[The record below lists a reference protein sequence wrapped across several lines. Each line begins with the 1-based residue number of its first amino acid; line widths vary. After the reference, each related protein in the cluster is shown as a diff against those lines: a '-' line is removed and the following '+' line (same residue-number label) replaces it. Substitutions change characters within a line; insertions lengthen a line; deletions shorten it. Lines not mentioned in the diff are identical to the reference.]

1 MRKFPFLSHGE
12 GFVSV
17 PNSRTTLRDL
27 WQARH
32 IVTQL
37 MWRDLTVRYRQTWLG
52 WLWAVFSPLMNLA
65 MYYMVFGL
73 LVRLGP
79 PDYSSSYVLVLLSGL
94 LPWMLFQSTVN
105 AVSDSL
111 LNNIH
116 LVKKIYF
123 PRTVLTLAGT
133 GVSLADFSIALLLFV
148 LFAVGEGIPLS
159 LVKTPLLFMCA
170 ALVALCGWGLGCLL
184 AVAKL
189 RFRDARHIMP
199 LLMQS
204 LFYLTPVVWTP
215 GLLSPRLQNILM
227 LNPLYDLVTLFRYT
241 LLNGPLPSL
250 FHIAWT
256 LFGCGMV
263 AVSGYYFFIFY
274 EAKAIDRE

>member
-1 MRKFPFLSHGE
+1 MRKFPFLSHEE
-12 GFVSV
+12 GFVSD
-17 PNSRTTLRDL
+17 PHSRTTLRDL

-65 MYYMVFGL
+65 MYYLVFGL
-73 LVRLGP
+73 LVRLNP
-79 PDYSSSYVLVLLSGL
+79 PDYSVPYALVLLSGL
-94 LPWMLFQSTVN
+94 LVWMLFQSTVN
-105 AVSDSL
+105 AVADSL

-133 GVSLADFSIALLLFV
+133 GVSLGDFAIALVLFV
-148 LFAVGEGIPLS
+148 LLAATVGLPPS
-159 LVKTPLLFMCA
+159 LAKMPLLLLCT
-170 ALVALCGWGLGCLL
+170 ALVAMSGWGLGCLL

-189 RFRDARHIMP
+189 RFRDVRHAMP

-204 LFYLTPVVWTP
+204 LFYATPVVWTP
-215 GLLSPRLQNILM
+215 GLLSPRLQDLLA
-227 LNPLYDLVTLFRYT
+227 LNPLYGLVTLFRFA
-241 LLNGPLPSL
+241 LLDGPLPPVLHLVWSVVGCVV
-250 FHIAWT
+250 IAV
-256 LFGCGMV
+256 CG
-263 AVSGYYFFIFY
+263 YRFFICY
-274 EAKAIDRE
+274 EAKVIDRE